1 MNRAIGNTTDL
12 ALEAAADL
20 ILDNPPE
27 PPPTP
32 SINQLCKAVGIG
44 ASTFYRLY
52 DDAEEF
58 RQALAVHSI
67 LASYEP
73 GRRAVLE
80 KLEIQTDGADSD
92 QSISEQSASEQPA
105 TQQPAPGRTASAEP
119 ASTTEEERAA
129 LMGTLSQTFQ
139 DTGVRRDALEAA
151 YLPWLHNP
159 SIASALRQSFEIAS
173 TDYEEIADSFLNWAG
188 RSAIATATPDDIMRR
203 ILSVVLA
210 CDLVPT
216 KSTWTTK
223 ASQGV
228 PTVIYAHVNLVE
240 ALSEPS

>member
-1 MNRAIGNTTDL
+1 MSRATGNTTDL
-12 ALEAAADL
+12 ALDAAADL
-20 ILDNPPE
+20 ILANPPE

-32 SINQLCKAVGIG
+32 SINQLCKAVGVG

-52 DDAEEF
+52 DNAEEF

-80 KLEIQTDGADSD
+80 KLEIKTDGTG
-92 QSISEQSASEQPA
+92 SEQSAPEQSAQERAASEQSVS
-105 TQQPAPGRTASAEP
+105 TEPG
-119 ASTTEEERAA
+119 STTESERAA

-210 CDLVPT
+210 CDLVPA
-216 KSTWTTK
+216 KSTWTTR
-223 ASQGV
+223 ARQGV
-228 PTVIYAHVNLVE
+228 PTVIYVHVNLVE
-240 ALSEPS
+240 SLSEPVR